1 MIILED
7 LDFTWEREDI
17 NKVTK
22 MWNEGIYVPD
32 IAKNINRPTEEVFLL
47 LMHLGRQGRI
57 KQRKGYFWGS

>member
-7 LDFTWEREDI
+7 VDFAWEREDI

-22 MWNEGIYVPD
+22 MWNGGIYVPD